1 MPSLEIS
8 PVILVLVSIV
18 PAIIVFLAQKLI
30 LKKQH
35 EQFLDLEKENLGLNS
50 EVLDLE
56 KEINELKKQIV
67 ENQHSAGIVRMEEKQ
82 KTKIS

>member
-8 PVILVLVSIV
+8 PLVLGLLSII
-18 PAIIVFLAQKLI
+18 PAIIMFLVQKMI

-35 EQFLDLEKENLGLNS
+35 EQFLNLEKENLNLNA

-56 KEINELKKQIV
+56 KEINELKKQLA
-67 ENQHSAGIVRMEEKQ
+67 ENQPSAGIVRMDEKQ
-82 KTKIS
+82 KTKIG